1 MLLFQQKKMTMTGK
15 ITFNEEQ
22 KLLIKTALAD
32 CLGMKDAQKQ
42 DRYIDEIEKSGTL
55 TVFGSGSLL
64 SYSHLQEAN
73 GSFKDDITTIFPG
86 MNSISAINII
96 PATLKDYQ
104 KDFVCFDI
112 HYRGTPEKP
121 GITIGNEFKNGAK
134 TPGGILETKIDHL
147 DPNVAANFVCY
158 YLEKFNQREA
168 PPNMPIYK
176 FEMLD
181 VDVEGGRKVPSIVCV
196 ADQTSDLYIH
206 NPENRFAKTRPF
218 YQIEHGPQGD
228 NIKAFIMATAYNDKR
243 PDGSQK
249 GPGAI
254 TDLDYL
260 RNLINDS
267 MAKGVEVESRFHGLY
282 TSAIRE
288 RMKIDPEERMIL
300 ESFEHEGRKGNMPRM
315 LENFMFGI
323 SAHNEGMRYRE
334 LAIDSKTQPGTPA
347 L

>member
-1 MLLFQQKKMTMTGK
+1 MSNK
-15 ITFNEEQ
+15 ITFN
-22 KLLIKTALAD
+22 
-32 CLGMKDAQKQ
+32 DAQKEQ
-42 DRYIDEIEKSGTL
+42 IRQALSDYLFISDGAAKESFIRSVEQTGTL
-55 TVFGSGSLL
+55 SAFGAGSLL
-64 SYSHLQEAN
+64 SYSHLQEAD
-73 GSFKDDITTIFPG
+73 GTFKKDLADKFPG
-86 MNSISAINII
+86 IDQASLVKVT
-96 PATLKDYQ
+96 PATLKDYE

-121 GITIGNEFKNGAK
+121 GITIGNEFKKGAE

-147 DPNVAANFVCY
+147 GADSAANFVCY

-176 FEMLD
+176 FE
-181 VDVEGGRKVPSIVCV
+181 VINVESEDGRKVPSIVCV
-196 ADQTSDLYIH
+196 ADRASDLYIY

-218 YQIEHGPQGD
+218 YQIERGPQGD
-228 NIKAFIMATAYNDKR
+228 NIKAFIMAAAYNDKR

-288 RMKIDPEERMIL
+288 RMKIDPEERMML
-300 ESFEHEGRKGNMPRM
+300 EGFEHEGRKGNMPRM
-315 LENFMFGI
+315 LENFMFAI
-323 SAHNEGMRYRE
+323 SAHNEGVRYRE
-334 LAIDSKTQPGTPA
+334 LAIPRSTQPETLA